1 MNRRVWIVV
10 FILLLA
16 GLLWGTHLF
25 LWDVQ
30 SIIDHEDKLR
40 QFVNIKPVEA
50 TLLGFVIHTL
60 LCFVPGAGGKSLIM
74 GWLFGFWSAL
84 IQVNVGL
91 TIAAV
96 STFELSR
103 YLFRDAVRR
112 RLGAR
117 MDRIDQ
123 AIAREGGYFL
133 FALRLAHGPYTITNY
148 AMGATSISI
157 RSFWLATQFGMI
169 PGNILFVYTGSQFPS
184 LKQLSEQ
191 GIVSLLTWRVI
202 GAFAVLALLPL
213 LIRRI
218 QRRYREAEMQ

>member
-1 MNRRVWIVV
+1 MWIVL

-16 GLLWGTHLF
+16 GVLWGTHLF
-25 LWDVQ
+25 WWDVQ
-30 SIIDHEDKLR
+30 SIIDHEDKIR
-40 QFVNIKPVEA
+40 QFVKQRPVEA
-50 TLLGFVIHTL
+50 TFLGFVIHTL

-112 RLGAR
+112 RLGTSL
-117 MDRIDQ
+117 DRIDQ

-148 AMGATSISI
+148 TMGATSISI

-169 PGNILFVYTGSQFPS
+169 PGNILFVYTGSQFPT

-191 GIVSLLTWRVI
+191 GVVSLLTWRVI
-202 GAFAVLALLPL
+202 GAFALVALLPIV
-213 LIRRI
+213 IRRI
-218 QRRYREAEMQ
+218 KSGYGEVNKQ